1 MLRKILLHGFTAGV
15 LAALASLVYQQ
26 IYFKS
31 LGADFSTVISTTG
44 IIATCIGA
52 TLVASLGYF
61 LVQRLLKGKAPAVF
75 NLLLL
80 LLSFASIAGPF
91 AMKLP
96 LELEAPELFPG
107 LTVPMH
113 FFPALAWLA
122 LSPLFYPVQVPAEK
136 RA

>member
-1 MLRKILLHGFTAGV
+1 MLRKILLHGIAAGV
-15 LAALASLVYQQ
+15 LAAVASLVYQQ
-26 IYFKS
+26 IYLKS
-31 LGADFSTVISTTG
+31 LGADFSMVISATG
-44 IIATCIGA
+44 IVATCIGA
-52 TLVASLGYF
+52 TLLASLGYF
-61 LVQRLLKGKAPAVF
+61 LAERVLKGKAPVVF

-91 AMKLP
+91 AVKLP

-122 LSPLFYPVQVPAEK
+122 LSPVFYPVRVSVGKDA
-136 RA
+136 